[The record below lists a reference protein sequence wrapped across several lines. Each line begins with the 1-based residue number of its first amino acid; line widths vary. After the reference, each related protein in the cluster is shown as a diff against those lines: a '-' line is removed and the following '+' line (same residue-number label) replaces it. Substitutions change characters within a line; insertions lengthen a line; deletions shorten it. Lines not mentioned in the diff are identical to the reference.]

1 MIWLA
6 FGAMLLAAILC
17 VAWPMY
23 RRERRISPG
32 LLTGVAA
39 VVLLSCGVYAVLGVP
54 VPPEQPASIADMLAS
69 LEERLAREPENLDG
83 WKMLGRSQMQL
94 GNYAEAARA
103 YERAVELESRSN
115 PQTLADLGEA
125 VLNAS
130 PESIGGRAGQL
141 FDSALALA
149 PANPKAL
156 FYGGIAALQRG
167 DQELAAER
175 WEALLAQGP
184 PPEIETI
191 LRERIAAWSGEQ
203 AGAAAAPV
211 VEVQVAL
218 SPDAVAALAP
228 DTTVFIIARDPAQPA
243 PPIAAVR
250 RKASE
255 LPLKVALGD
264 ADSMFPGRP
273 LSSFDHLEI
282 VARAS
287 LSGQPTAQAGDW
299 YGQQTVSRAG
309 GANAAPVDV
318 VIAQRVE

>member
-1 MIWLA
+1 MIWVA
-6 FGAMLLAAILC
+6 FGAMLVVAILC

-23 RRERRISPG
+23 RRDRRISPG
-32 LLTGVAA
+32 LVAGVAA
-39 VVLLSCGVYAVLGVP
+39 VVLLSGGLYSLLGVP
-54 VPPEQPASIADMLAS
+54 VPPDPPASLAEMLAS
-69 LEERLAREPENLDG
+69 LEARLAREPENLDG

-125 VLNAS
+125 VLNAA

-141 FDSALALA
+141 FEGALALA

-156 FYGGIAALQRG
+156 FYGGIVALQRG
-167 DQELAAER
+167 DQALAADR

-191 LRERIAAWSGEQ
+191 LRERIAAWRGEN
-203 AGAAAAPV
+203 AGAETAPV

-218 SPDAVAALAP
+218 SADAVAALAP
-228 DTTVFIIARDPAQPA
+228 DTTVYIIARDPARPT

-264 ADSMFPGRP
+264 ADSMFPARP
-273 LSSFDHLEI
+273 LSSFEQLEI

-287 LSGQPTAQAGDW
+287 PSGEPAARAGDW
-299 YGQQTVSRAG
+299 YGQQTVSRADG
-309 GANAAPVDV
+309 GSAAAVEV
-318 VIAQRVE
+318 VIGQRVE